1 MNYMKLEMIEKEAF
15 AGDYESVVLEQ
26 WKTCIAEAN
35 GISEKRNNSNNIFI
49 TLNTALFA
57 VITFTLDYRSIL
69 LSAIGIAICILW
81 ICTINSYKKLNSV
94 KYEIINEI
102 ESKLPLAP
110 LTSEWDRLN
119 NKYDYVRLTKIEK
132 FIPWMFIILYSIS
145 ILYPV
150 VKALIA
156 HICSCTGG

>member
-1 MNYMKLEMIEKEAF
+1 MKLDMIDKEVF
-15 AGDYESVVLEQ
+15 AGDYESTVLEQ

-35 GISEKRNNSNNIFI
+35 GISEKRNNANNIYI

-57 VITFTLDYRSIL
+57 VITFSLNYKSIL

-94 KYEIINEI
+94 KYEIINEM
-102 ESKLPLAP
+102 ELKLPLAP
-110 LTSEWDRLN
+110 FTSEWDRLN
-119 NKYDYVRLTKIEK
+119 NKYEYIRLTKIEK

-145 ILYPV
+145 ILYPTT
-150 VKALIA
+150 KGLLMS
-156 HICSCTGG
+156 ICSCIGG

>member
-1 MNYMKLEMIEKEAF
+1 MELEMLDKEVF
-15 AGDYESVVLEQ
+15 AGDYESAVLEQ

-35 GISEKRNNSNNIFI
+35 GISEKRNSANNIFI

-57 VITFTLDYRSIL
+57 VITFSLDYKSIL
-69 LSAIGIAICILW
+69 LSVIGIVICILW

-94 KYEIINEI
+94 KYEIINEM

-110 LTSEWDRLN
+110 FTSEWDRLN
-119 NKYDYVRLTKIEK
+119 NKHKYLRLTKIEK
-132 FIPWMFIILYSIS
+132 FIPWMFIVLYSIS

-150 VKALIA
+150 IKGLLMR
-156 HICSCTGG
+156 ICSCIGE

>member
-1 MNYMKLEMIEKEAF
+1 MKLEMIEKESF

-110 LTSEWDRLN
+110 FTSERDRLN